1 MRAFSS
7 SGSLGRDRRR
17 RVIAEFL
24 VSWPLF
30 HNAYLAGW
38 LIGILL
44 SLIGVL
50 VVARDQIFIGAAVS
64 QAATMGVAM
73 GMVIGSL
80 FTNDEQ
86 SWVRSHIFHGV
97 MGGLLAVLAALFT
110 TRGSTTAGRESHE
123 AITGW
128 VFLVSMSGAVL
139 LLSHSPHGLEVNHIL
154 SSTIVGATSSDVWLF
169 VALTVST
176 AGALALWYRPTLL
189 VVLDPEMARAV
200 GVPVGRWDAAFSIW
214 LGIAVGFSIHVSG
227 VVYAFA
233 CLVLPALIAKNLRRE
248 IRTMFFLAPV
258 VSFGTGVIAFI
269 LANHYDLPPGQMAT
283 ACLCLFLAAA
293 WFIRYARL
301 TPTSR
306 GRFS

>member
-1 MRAFSS
+1 
-7 SGSLGRDRRR
+7 
-17 RVIAEFL
+17 VITEFL

-50 VVARDQIFIGAAVS
+50 VVVRDQIFIGAAVS
-64 QAATMGVAM
+64 QAATLGVAM

-86 SWVRSHIFHGV
+86 SWVRSHIFHDV

-128 VFLVSMSGAVL
+128 VFLVSVSGAVL
-139 LLSHSPHGLEVNHIL
+139 LLSHSPHGLDEVNHIL

-200 GVPVGRWDAAFSIW
+200 GVPVAGGMPRSQFGSESQS
-214 LGIAVGFSIHVSG
+214 GFRS
-227 VVYAFA
+227 
-233 CLVLPALIAKNLRRE
+233 
-248 IRTMFFLAPV
+248 
-258 VSFGTGVIAFI
+258 
-269 LANHYDLPPGQMAT
+269 
-283 ACLCLFLAAA
+283 
-293 WFIRYARL
+293 
-301 TPTSR
+301 TSR
-306 GRFS
+306 VLSMLLPTWSFPRWLQKISDARFARCSSSPLWFPSGQE

>member
-1 MRAFSS
+1 
-7 SGSLGRDRRR
+7 
-17 RVIAEFL
+17 VIAEFL
-24 VSWPLF
+24 ASWSLF
-30 HNAYLAGW
+30 HNAYISGW

-64 QAATMGVAM
+64 QAATLGIAI

-80 FTNDEQ
+80 LTTDEQ
-86 SWVRSHIFHGV
+86 SWARSHIFHGI
-97 MGGLLAVLAALFT
+97 MGGLLAILAALFT
-110 TRGSTTAGRESHE
+110 TRGSPTAGRESHE

-128 VFLVSMSGAVL
+128 VFLVSVSGAVL
-139 LLSHSPHGLEVNHIL
+139 LLAHSPHGLEEVNHIL
-154 SSTIVGATSSDVWLF
+154 SSTIVGATTSDVWLF
-169 VALTVST
+169 AGFTLVT
-176 AGALALWYRPTLL
+176 AGALMLWYQPTLL

-200 GVPVGRWDAAFSIW
+200 GVPVGRWDAALSIW

-233 CLVLPALIAKNLRRE
+233 CLVLPALVAKNLGRE

-293 WFIRYARL
+293 WFIRYVRQ
-301 TPTSR
+301 TPTNR
-306 GRFS
+306 